1 MTVRWKA
8 VPWAAGV
15 VLLAGTLLG
24 ARLLDQ
30 ADGSPRPAAAPAKPA
45 AAVGGGVTVLGTVMS
60 DPAEAPVGPPAVAAL
75 LTVEKIL
82 VAEGQTVAVGE
93 PLVKFDDA
101 LVREKPAQAR
111 AGLAAA
117 REDLAKAEAQKAG
130 HPLQLQGQEL
140 TIRTLRAN
148 LKEGEAEYAIGQAQ
162 FERVLDTRLPGSGQ
176 LRNPAEREAD
186 RSENLE
192 LRKANETLN
201 TLRAK
206 IEGEELKL
214 RGLKLTPV
222 DADVRAAAAKI
233 AQSTAT
239 VAEAQNALDACTL
252 KARVAG
258 VVERVYATPGQTFG
272 PASRSPVLWIVPAG
286 KRVVRAE
293 VESEFA
299 PRVTDREG
307 TKVSITDSNNF
318 AFTYE
323 GVVRRVGTAYLAKR
337 SQQDALALTPTCVL
351 ECVID
356 VTDPAPAGKPPLRVG
371 QPVRVSFP

>member
-1 MTVRWKA
+1 MTMRWKA
-8 VPWAAGV
+8 LPWAAGV

-30 ADGSPRPAAAPAKPA
+30 TDGSPKGAAPAKPA
-45 AAVGGGVTVLGTVMS
+45 PAVGGGVTVLGSVMS
-60 DPAEAPVGPPAVAAL
+60 DPPEAPVGPPSVAAL
-75 LTVEKIL
+75 LTVEKLL
-82 VAEGQTVAVGE
+82 VVEGQTVAVGD

-101 LVREKPAQAR
+101 LVREKLPQAR

-117 REDLAKAEAQKAG
+117 RADLVKAEAQKAG

-148 LKEGEAEYAIGQAQ
+148 LKEGEEEYKIASNQ
-162 FERVLDTRLPGSGQ
+162 FERVLELRDPSTTRF
-176 LRNPAEREAD
+176 RTPAEKATD
-186 RSENLE
+186 RAENLE
-192 LRKANETLN
+192 LRKANEALN
-201 TLRAK
+201 NLRAK

-214 RGLKLTPV
+214 QGLKLTPV
-222 DADVRAAAAKI
+222 DADVTAANAKV

-252 KARVAG
+252 RARVAG

-272 PASRSPVLWIVPAG
+272 PAVRSPVLWIVPSG

-299 PRVTDREG
+299 PRVSDKEG

-323 GVVRRVGTAYLAKR
+323 GVVRRVGTAYLSKR
-337 SQQDALALTPTCVL
+337 SQQDALALTPTYVL
-351 ECVID
+351 ECLID
-356 VTDPAPAGKPPLRVG
+356 VTDATPPGKPSLRVG

>member
-1 MTVRWKA
+1 MTMRWKA
-8 VPWAAGV
+8 VPWAVGV
-15 VLLAGTLLG
+15 VLLAATLLG

-30 ADGSPRPAAAPAKPA
+30 TDASPKPGAPAKPSP
-45 AAVGGGVTVLGTVMS
+45 AVGGGVTVLGSVVS
-60 DPAEAPVGPPAVAAL
+60 DPPESAVGPPALAAL
-75 LTVEKIL
+75 LTVEKLL
-82 VAEGQTVAVGE
+82 VAEGQTVAVGD

-101 LVREKPAQAR
+101 LIREKLPQAR

-117 REDLAKAEAQKAG
+117 RADLVKAEAQKAG

-140 TIRTLRAN
+140 KIRTLRAN
-148 LKEGEAEYAIGQAQ
+148 LKEGEEEFRIGREQ
-162 FERVLDTRLPGSGQ
+162 FERVLDLRLPGTGQ
-176 LRNPAEREAD
+176 IRTPAEKVTD
-186 RSENLE
+186 RAENLD

-201 TLRAK
+201 NLRAN

-214 RGLKLTPV
+214 QGLKLTPI
-222 DADVRAAAAKI
+222 DADVAAANAKI
-233 AQSTAT
+233 AQFTAT

-258 VVERVYATPGQTFG
+258 VVERIYATPGQTFG
-272 PASRSPVLWIVPAG
+272 PASRAPVLWIVPAG

-299 PRVTDREG
+299 PRVADKEG

-318 AFTYE
+318 AVTYE
-323 GVVRRVGTAYLAKR
+323 GTVRRVGTAFLAKR
-337 SQQDALALTPTCVL
+337 SQQDALALAPTYVL

-356 VTDPAPAGKPPLRVG
+356 VTDPAPPGKPPLRVG

>member
-1 MTVRWKA
+1 MTMRWKA

-15 VLLAGTLLG
+15 VLLAATLLG

-30 ADGSPRPAAAPAKPA
+30 TDASPKPGAPARPAP
-45 AAVGGGVTVLGTVMS
+45 AVGGGVTVLGSVMS
-60 DPAEAPVGPPAVAAL
+60 DPPESPVGPPALAAL
-75 LTVEKIL
+75 LTVEKLL
-82 VAEGQTVAVGE
+82 VVEGQTVGVGD

-101 LVREKPAQAR
+101 QVREKLPQAR

-117 REDLAKAEAQKAG
+117 REDLVKAEAQKAG
-130 HPLQLQGQEL
+130 FPLQLQGQEL
-140 TIRTLRAN
+140 AVRTLRAN
-148 LKEGEAEYAIGQAQ
+148 LKEGEEEYRIGREQ
-162 FERVLDTRLPGSGQ
+162 FERVLDLRLPGTGQ
-176 LRNPAEREAD
+176 VRTPAEKVAD
-186 RSENLE
+186 RAENLD
-192 LRKANETLN
+192 LRKANEALN

-206 IEGEELKL
+206 IDGEELKL
-214 RGLKLTPV
+214 QGLKLTPI

-233 AQSTAT
+233 AQFTAT

-258 VVERVYATPGQTFG
+258 VVERIYATPGQTFG
-272 PASRSPVLWIVPAG
+272 PASRAPVLWIVPAG
-286 KRVVRAE
+286 KRIVRAE

-299 PRVTDREG
+299 PRVADKEG

-318 AFTYE
+318 AVTYE
-323 GVVRRVGTAYLAKR
+323 GTVRRVGTAFLAKR
-337 SQQDALALTPTCVL
+337 SQQDALALAPTYVL

-356 VTDPAPAGKPPLRVG
+356 VTDPAPPGKPPLRVG